1 MRSAGYH
8 VFETPIGVCAIAWVQ
23 SEGDNFLITHFQL
36 PEASRQN
43 TEARIA
49 RHSTGIAFVETP
61 IFIAKVIA
69 RVQQHLVGE
78 REDFRDLRYDL
89 DTVPEFSRQVYLAIL
104 DIPAGQTTTY
114 GALARR
120 LGQPGA
126 AQAVGQALGNN
137 PIPLLIPCHRVL
149 AAGGAPGGFSAH
161 GGLDTKTKLL
171 EIEGAARNLTLEF

>member
-8 VFETPIGVCAIAWVQ
+8 VFETPVGTCAIAWVQ
-23 SEGDNFLITHFQL
+23 SEGEAPWITHFQL
-36 PEASRQN
+36 PEANRPQ
-43 TEARIA
+43 TETRIA
-49 RHSTGIAFVETP
+49 RHSVGIAFPEPPASITEIVQ
-61 IFIAKVIA
+61 
-69 RVQQHLVGE
+69 RVRAHLLGKT
-78 REDFRDLRYDL
+78 EDFRDLKYDL
-89 DTVPEFSRQVYLAIL
+89 ETVPEFSRRVYLAIL
-104 DIPAGQTTTY
+104 EIPAGQTTTY

-161 GGLDTKTKLL
+161 GGRDTKAKLL
-171 EIEGAARNLTLEF
+171 EIEGATRNLRLEF